1 MQITK
6 KRLKQIINEEMQR
19 LDELDPIG
27 PSYGSPGLSKPM
39 KPAKASPTAAADNP
53 LIALAG
59 MSLPQLDK
67 ALDAL
72 SVQQKAQLKKLGRM
86 LSMVNTE
93 ENFTEFDFS
102 TSPTRIDEAYGYIAQ
117 EDK

>member
-19 LDELDPIG
+19 LNELDPIG
-27 PSYGSPGLSKPM
+27 PSYGSMGSSQSMKRPM
-39 KPAKASPTAAADNP
+39 VPPTPAANNP
-53 LIALAG
+53 LVALA
-59 MSLPQLDK
+59 SLSPVELNK
-67 ALDAL
+67 ALDGL
-72 SVQQKAQLKKLGRM
+72 SGEQKAKLKKLGR
-86 LSMVNTE
+86 LLAAVNTE

-102 TSPTRIDEAYGYIAQ
+102 TSPAKIDEAYGYINQ